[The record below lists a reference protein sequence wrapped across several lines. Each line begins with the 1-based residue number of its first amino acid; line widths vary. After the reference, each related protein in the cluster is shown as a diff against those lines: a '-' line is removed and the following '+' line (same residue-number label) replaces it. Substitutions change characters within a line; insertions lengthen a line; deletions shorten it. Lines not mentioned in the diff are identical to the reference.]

1 MADPT
6 ARHFVRGFFIVLAA
20 TLLSLL
26 GLAVLEAL
34 PWPIPRYAAMVVFG
48 LLGSA
53 VGLIGMMHI
62 GIAGLLAF
70 GILKEPRKDAADVV
84 APATE
89 T

>member
-20 TLLSLL
+20 ALLSML
-26 GLAVLEAL
+26 GLALLEAL
-34 PWPIPRYAAMVVFG
+34 PWPIPRYAAMIVFG

-53 VGLIGMMHI
+53 IGLIGMMHI

-70 GILKEPRKDAADVV
+70 GILKEPRPDTADAV
-84 APATE
+84 APASE